1 MIVRAVRLKNFR
13 NHADTELD
21 MGAGVNLIFGNNGQG
36 KTNILEG
43 ISYLS
48 LTKSFYAA
56 SDATVVRI
64 GKTGFEVGGR
74 ILTAGEVEHSVQCV
88 YDQETHLKRFTINH
102 AQPETLAS
110 VIGRFP
116 IVVLSPENSA
126 ITFGGPAERRK
137 FIDLILS
144 QVSRA
149 YLEDLLE
156 YRRILR
162 QRNRVLSEAMMPVV
176 QRRGLLE
183 PWDAGLLEHGSR
195 IIHRRQAFVGEFDRY
210 VESAYHRLVKAQETP
225 TLEYR
230 SIGNLAPGVP
240 PEEIS
245 AALSVELHRRES
257 EEFRRG
263 ITLCGPHRDDISLC
277 INGRE
282 VHAYASQ
289 GQHKTFLVALK
300 VAEFF
305 YLRERRSEAPL
316 FLLDDV
322 FSELDAKRR
331 ETILDLLTELGQTII
346 TATEESVFH
355 HRVEWTHNNRK
366 FYVENGTC
374 RPN

>member
-1 MIVRAVRLKNFR
+1 MIVRAVWLRNFR

-21 MGAGVNLIFGNNGQG
+21 VGSGVNLIFGSNGQG
-36 KTNILEG
+36 KTNILEA

-48 LTKSFYAA
+48 LTKSFYAT

-64 GKTGFEVGGR
+64 GTNGFDVGGR
-74 ILTAGEVEHSVQCV
+74 VLTGGGVEHGIHCV

-102 AQPETLAS
+102 TQPETLAS

-126 ITFGGPAERRK
+126 ITFGGPAERRR
-137 FIDLILS
+137 FLDIVLS

-162 QRNRVLSEAMMPVV
+162 QRNRVLSESAADTV
-176 QRRGLLE
+176 QQGDLLE
-183 PWDAGLLEHGSR
+183 PWNAGLVEHGAR
-195 IIHRRQAFVGEFDRY
+195 IIQRRREFVVEFERY
-210 VESAYHRLVKAQETP
+210 VHSAYHKLVAVQEEP

-230 SIGNLAPGVP
+230 SIRGLAPGIS

-245 AALSVELHRRES
+245 AALIAELKRRER

-263 ITLCGPHRDDISLC
+263 MTLCGPHRDDIHLC

-305 YLRERRSEAPL
+305 YVRERRSEAPL

-322 FSELDAKRR
+322 FSELDERR
-331 ETILDLLTELGQTII
+331 SENILDLLAELGQTII
-346 TATEESVFH
+346 TATDDSVFH
-355 HRVEWTHNNRK
+355 HRVEWGYNNLK

-374 RPN
+374 RPS